1 MTPSSSLCLS
11 QDKSAD
17 LDRCQVLQGSGQWA
31 QCVLLTSSRGQASG
45 SGGSGGSGGGA
56 GSVVLAAKLEDSQ
69 QLCRTVQG
77 LEEILRLR
85 KRS

>member
-31 QCVLLTSSRGQASG
+31 QCVLLTS
-45 SGGSGGSGGGA
+45 SGGSGGGA